1 MYKFS
6 TRALTSNLYCLPFFS
21 LNNAANQYETV
32 TASFVTL
39 FENTEMKLNLNTL
52 NAHTEYLMDDQLT
65 PTVDPFLDYTIILYL
80 IFLLNILSHM
90 WTCYVHFTHKLN
102 IFVFFS
108 CFDLFCFWDRVSLY
122 NSPGCNPLLW
132 NLRNRG

>member
-90 WTCYVHFTHKLN
+90 
-102 IFVFFS
+102 
-108 CFDLFCFWDRVSLY
+108 
-122 NSPGCNPLLW
+122 
-132 NLRNRG
+132 